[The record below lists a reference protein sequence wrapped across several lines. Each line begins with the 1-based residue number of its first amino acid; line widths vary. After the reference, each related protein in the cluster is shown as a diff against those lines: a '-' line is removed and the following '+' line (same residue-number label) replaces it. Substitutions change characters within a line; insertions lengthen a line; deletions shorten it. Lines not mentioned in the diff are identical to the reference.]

1 MLSSLAGPAEGSE
14 AASASHAGSAS
25 AEAPLNA
32 DQHAAGEN
40 GDGGAGQQS
49 GTAAAGDAVAAAA
62 AVAGAQQQ
70 QKQETVPHGALHEA
84 RSEIK
89 QLKATIARLEA
100 QPRLTSEDQAAL
112 AKLRAADQAT
122 QQQEPDFLADPKGY
136 VDNKVKAA
144 LEKLDAAEKKT
155 EETHAKV
162 AEGEQLRA
170 VLQATMTAEQTFV
183 QTTPDY
189 PQALQ
194 HIRSVRTAQL
204 QALYPEA
211 TAEQV
216 ANHIAYEERETAR
229 GLIAQ
234 NRNPAEFAYTIAKTL
249 GYQPQKPQGQ
259 PANRQAPV
267 DKAAVRTLGSGG
279 GDAQAT
285 EDAGSGMPEFKAAL
299 AERFKKKR

>member
-1 MLSSLAGPAEGSE
+1 M
-14 AASASHAGSAS
+14 
-25 AEAPLNA
+25 
-32 DQHAAGEN
+32 
-40 GDGGAGQQS
+40 
-49 GTAAAGDAVAAAA
+49 
-62 AVAGAQQQ
+62 
-70 QKQETVPHGALHEA
+70 HEA
-84 RSEIK
+84 RVEIK

-100 QPRLTSEDQAAL
+100 QPRLTPEDQAAL

-144 LEKLDAAEKKT
+144 LDKLDAAEKKT
-155 EETHAKV
+155 EETEAKV

-204 QALYPEA
+204 QALFPDA

-234 NRNPAEFAYTIAKTL
+234 NRNPAEFAYKIAKTL
-249 GYQPQKPQGQ
+249 GYTPQATQGQ
-259 PANRQAPV
+259 PATRQTQATAPI
-267 DKAAVRTLGSGG
+267 DKSAVRTLGSGG
-279 GDAQAT
+279 GDAPSA
-285 EDAGSGMPEFKAAL
+285 EDAGGGMPEFQAAL